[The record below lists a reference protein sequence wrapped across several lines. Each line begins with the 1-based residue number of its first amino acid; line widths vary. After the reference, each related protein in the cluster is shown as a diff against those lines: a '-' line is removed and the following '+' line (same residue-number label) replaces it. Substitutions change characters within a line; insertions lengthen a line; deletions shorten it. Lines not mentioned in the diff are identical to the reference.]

1 MSASQLPELSSMRL
15 TCLDADDS
23 GVWIVSED
31 GLMYWRA
38 ESQEFER
45 ISTFKDLPIK
55 EVIYFNLVMITKP

>member
-1 MSASQLPELSSMRL
+1 MRL